1 VHQPAAERTVQAQRL
16 KTQAQFQALL
26 ASTPLARTEHFVMHR
41 LDLPS
46 GSDEQSVR
54 PAAPGQPFPAGGL
67 WLGAMV
73 PKRWARRAVT
83 RNLIKRQIY
92 SIGEQRLASPADAA
106 YLVRLRS
113 AYDRQRFRSAAS
125 EPLRVAVRSEVEQL
139 FERARND
146 RRVAA

>member
-1 VHQPAAERTVQAQRL
+1 MQARRL
-16 KTQAQFQALL
+16 KTQSQFQALL

-41 LDLPS
+41 LDLPM
-46 GSDEQSVR
+46 GSEMST
-54 PAAPGQPFPAGGL
+54 PAAATAGPFPAGGL

-92 SIGEQRLASPADAA
+92 SIGEQRLAAPADAA

-113 AYDRQRFRSAAS
+113 AYGRQQFRSAAS
-125 EPLRVAVRSEVEQL
+125 DLLRAAVRSEIEQL
-139 FERARND
+139 FERSRGP
-146 RRVAA
+146 RREAA

>member
-1 VHQPAAERTVQAQRL
+1 MRLPAGKRTVQARRL
-16 KTQAQFQALL
+16 KTQSQFQALL

-41 LDLPS
+41 LELQM
-46 GSDEQSVR
+46 GSEMSS
-54 PAAPGQPFPAGGL
+54 PAAAPAGPFPAGGL

-92 SIGEQRLASPADAA
+92 SIGERQLAAPTDAA

-113 AYDRQRFRSAAS
+113 AYDRQQFRSAAS
-125 EPLRVAVRSEVEQL
+125 DLLRAAVRHEVEQL
-139 FERARND
+139 FKRAHND

>member
-1 VHQPAAERTVQAQRL
+1 
-16 KTQAQFQALL
+16 
-26 ASTPLARTEHFVMHR
+26 MHR
-41 LDLPS
+41 LDLSLGSEPS
-46 GSDEQSVR
+46 APVAVPG
-54 PAAPGQPFPAGGL
+54 PAFPAGGL

-113 AYDRQRFRSAAS
+113 AYDRQRFCSAAS
-125 EPLRVAVRSEVEQL
+125 DLLRAAVRSEIEQL
-139 FERARND
+139 FERSRKD
-146 RRVAA
+146 RRVSP

>member
-1 VHQPAAERTVQAQRL
+1 MQARRL
-16 KTQAQFQALL
+16 KTQSQFQALL
-26 ASTPLARTEHFVMHR
+26 ASPPLARTEHFVMHR
-41 LDLPS
+41 LDLQT
-46 GSDEQSVR
+46 GSEL
-54 PAAPGQPFPAGGL
+54 PAPTAAPGKPFPAGGL

-92 SIGEQRLASPADAA
+92 SIGERRLLLPADAA

-113 AYDRQRFRSAAS
+113 GYDRQRFQSAAS
-125 EPLRVAVRSEVEQL
+125 DLLRVAVRSEIEQL
-139 FERARND
+139 FDRSRND